1 LLLEAKIPLGK
12 VSGRTDHFAI
22 DLERRRLF
30 VAELGNNSVGVID
43 LNKGELIR
51 NIAGLKEPQGVAY
64 EKSTDTLFV
73 ASAGDGSLRLFRGAE
88 LANAGRI
95 ELGEDADNIRVD
107 KNGRKV
113 FVGYGAGALA
123 VIDPATRTKL
133 ASIPLPAHPE
143 SFQLDSSAARIFVNL
158 PEVRQIAVVNIPARK
173 VSATWPMKEGEANFP
188 MAIDRAGEHVLAVF
202 RKPAS
207 LVAFSMGNGLVSA
220 KVDTCGD
227 ADDIFIDPE
236 RDRVYVSCGEGFIDV
251 FESRTGDY
259 KDLGRVKTVAGART
273 SFFAPE
279 LDRLFVG
286 VRATPSEDAA
296 VWVFRPAS

>member
-1 LLLEAKIPLGK
+1 MKFWFRPDACCSRWFRAGLWLAHIGGVVCGAAFLLPASAVQAGEPMLLEAKIPLGK
-12 VSGRTDHFAI
+12 VSGRIDHFAI

-64 EKSTDTLFV
+64 EKSADTLFV

-88 LANAGRI
+88 LPNAGRI

-133 ASIPLPAHPE
+133 TSIPLPAI
-143 SFQLDSSAARIFVNL
+143 LR
-158 PEVRQIAVVNIPARK
+158 
-173 VSATWPMKEGEANFP
+173 
-188 MAIDRAGEHVLAVF
+188 
-202 RKPAS
+202 
-207 LVAFSMGNGLVSA
+207 AFSWIVPRREFS
-220 KVDTCGD
+220 
-227 ADDIFIDPE
+227 
-236 RDRVYVSCGEGFIDV
+236 
-251 FESRTGDY
+251 
-259 KDLGRVKTVAGART
+259 
-273 SFFAPE
+273 
-279 LDRLFVG
+279 
-286 VRATPSEDAA
+286 
-296 VWVFRPAS
+296 